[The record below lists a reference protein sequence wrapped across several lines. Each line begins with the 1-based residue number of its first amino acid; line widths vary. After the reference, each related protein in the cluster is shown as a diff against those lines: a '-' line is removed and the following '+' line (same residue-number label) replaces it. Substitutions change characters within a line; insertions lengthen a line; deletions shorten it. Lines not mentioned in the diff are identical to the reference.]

1 MKELNDN
8 DLEQVVGGIGT
19 ITKEEDIK
27 TKWEKVGIKIIEV
40 NGFTE
45 YYLIKDGSKIS
56 PKKALEIYTSNGG
69 II

>member
-19 ITKEEDIK
+19 TTKEEDIK